1 MKTHFAL
8 RTIAAAIGTATLVMS
23 MSLPV
28 AAQAQAAQAAQD
40 ARDAQIERKVAALM
54 KQMTVAEKV
63 GQLHQLSGRQFTG
76 PTSSDYADK
85 LADIRS
91 GKVGSMLNVKGVADT
106 REIQTLA
113 LQSRLK
119 IPLLFSLDVI
129 HGYQTVFPVPLGES
143 ASWDM
148 EAIELSAHIA
158 AREAAASGIHWTFA
172 PMVDVARDPRWGRV
186 MEGAGEDTFLGSKI
200 AAARVHGFQGKK
212 LGDTDTVMATAKHF
226 AAYGAAIAGR
236 DYNAV
241 DMSDQQLYAVY
252 LPPFKAAADAGAAT
266 FMNSFNTLNGV
277 PATGSAFLQRDI
289 LKGAW
294 KYKGFIVSDWG
305 SIREMV
311 PHGYASDLS
320 DAAVKAIN
328 AGSDMDMEGYAYSK
342 HLEDAVKAGK
352 VKMKTLDDAVRRVLV
367 KKFELG
373 LFDDPYRYSDAAREK
388 AVLNDPSHRAAAL
401 DVAQKS
407 IVLLKNGA
415 AGTAVATAR
424 PLPLSRQ
431 AQRIAV
437 IGPLADAQRDL
448 EGGWVVQG
456 ERARVVSI
464 LDGIRSHAGKSEV
477 SYVQGCA
484 SPCAGTDGFAAAVA
498 AASKADVVVLAVGET
513 WDLSGEAKSRTD
525 ITLPGLQEQLFSA
538 LKATGKPVVVVM
550 LAGRPLVFNTIA
562 DQADAIVYAWFPGT
576 EGGNAV
582 ANVLFGD
589 YNPSGK
595 LPITFPRSVGQ
606 IPLSYAQYNTGRP
619 VTDEKNVVYKSAYID
634 SVNTPRYAFGHG
646 LSYTGFKYSGIS
658 ISSDTMTPGQTVTLS
673 FDLANTGKVEGT
685 EIVQFYLRDMV
696 SSVVRPLK
704 ELKGFQK
711 VHLKPGEQRRISFAI
726 DRNLLSFYNSQLKWG
741 AEAGDFKLM
750 IGSASDDIRLES
762 SLKLTQ

>member
-1 MKTHFAL
+1 MKKQIMMRAL
-8 RTIAAAIGTATLVMS
+8 AAAIGTATAM
-23 MSLPV
+23 
-28 AAQAQAAQAAQD
+28 AASAQ
-40 ARDAQIERKVAALM
+40 DAQIERKVAALM
-54 KQMTVAEKV
+54 KRMTVAEKV

-76 PTSSDYADK
+76 PASSEYAGK

-106 REIQTLA
+106 REIQALA

-200 AAARVHGFQGKK
+200 AAARVHGFQGKQ
-212 LGDTDTVMATAKHF
+212 LGAADSVMATAKHF

-241 DMSDQQLYAVY
+241 DMSEQQLFEVY

-294 KYKGFIVSDWG
+294 KYKGFVVSDWG
-305 SIREMV
+305 SVREMV
-311 PHGYASDLS
+311 PHGYASDLA

-328 AGSDMDMEGYAYSK
+328 AGSDMDMEGYAYSN
-342 HLEDAVKAGK
+342 HLEAAVKSGK
-352 VKMKTLDDAVRRVLV
+352 VKMATLDDAVHRILY

-388 AVLNDPSHRAAAL
+388 AVLSDPSHRAAAL

-407 IVLLKNGA
+407 MVLLKNENKL
-415 AGTAVATAR
+415 
-424 PLPLSRQ
+424 LPLSRE
-431 AQRIAV
+431 AKRIAV

-456 ERARVVSI
+456 DRAKVVSI
-464 LDGIRSHAGKSEV
+464 LEGIRGHAGKAEV
-477 SYVQGCA
+477 
-484 SPCAGTDGFAAAVA
+484 
-498 AASKADVVVLAVGET
+498 
-513 WDLSGEAKSRTD
+513 
-525 ITLPGLQEQLFSA
+525 
-538 LKATGKPVVVVM
+538 
-550 LAGRPLVFNTIA
+550 
-562 DQADAIVYAWFPGT
+562 
-576 EGGNAV
+576 
-582 ANVLFGD
+582 
-589 YNPSGK
+589 
-595 LPITFPRSVGQ
+595 
-606 IPLSYAQYNTGRP
+606 SYAQYKDR
-619 VTDEKNVVYKSAYID
+619 K
-634 SVNTPRYAFGHG
+634 
-646 LSYTGFKYSGIS
+646 
-658 ISSDTMTPGQTVTLS
+658 
-673 FDLANTGKVEGT
+673 
-685 EIVQFYLRDMV
+685 
-696 SSVVRPLK
+696 SVV
-704 ELKGFQK
+704 
-711 VHLKPGEQRRISFAI
+711 
-726 DRNLLSFYNSQLKWG
+726 
-741 AEAGDFKLM
+741 
-750 IGSASDDIRLES
+750 
-762 SLKLTQ
+762 

>member
-1 MKTHFAL
+1 MKNPITHRAL
-8 RTIAAAIGTATLVMS
+8 SLAIGTATLAMG
-23 MSLPV
+23 M
-28 AAQAQAAQAAQD
+28 AANAQD
-40 ARDAQIERKVAALM
+40 AQIDRKVAELM
-54 KQMTVAEKV
+54 KKMTVAEKV

-76 PTSSDYADK
+76 PTSSAYADK
-85 LADIRS
+85 LADIRA

-106 REIQTLA
+106 REIQALA

-158 AREAAASGIHWTFA
+158 AKEAAAAGIHWTFA

-186 MEGAGEDTFLGSKI
+186 MEGAGEDTYLGSRI
-200 AAARVHGFQGKK
+200 AAARVHGFQGKQ
-212 LGDTDTVMATAKHF
+212 LGATDSVMATAKHF

-241 DMSDQQLYAVY
+241 DMSNQQLFETY

-277 PATGSAFLQRDI
+277 PATGNAFLQRDI

-294 KYKGFIVSDWG
+294 KYKGFVVSDWG
-305 SIREMV
+305 SVREMV
-311 PHGYASDLS
+311 PHGYAADLS

-328 AGSDMDMEGYAYSK
+328 AGSDMDMEGYAYSQ
-342 HLEDAVKAGK
+342 HLEAAVKTGK
-352 VKMKTLDDAVRRVLV
+352 VKMATLDDAVRRILY

-388 AVLNDPSHRAAAL
+388 TVLGDVSHRAAAL

-407 IVLLKNGA
+407 IVLLKNGNQL
-415 AGTAVATAR
+415 
-424 PLPLSRQ
+424 LPLSRE
-431 AQRIAV
+431 ARRIAV
-437 IGPLADAQRDL
+437 IGPLADSQRDL

-456 ERARVVSI
+456 ERAKVVSI
-464 LDGIRSHAGKSEV
+464 LEGMRSHAGKAEI
-477 SYVQGCA
+477 SYAQACAPGCT
-484 SPCAGTDGFAAAVA
+484 SNEGFADAVA
-498 AASKADVVVLAVGET
+498 KAAAADVVVLAIGET
-513 WDLSGEAKSRTD
+513 WDQSGEAKSRSD
-525 ITLPGLQEQLFSA
+525 ITLPGQQEALFNA

-562 DQADAIVYAWFPGT
+562 DQADAIVYAWFPGS

-589 YNPSGK
+589 YNPSAK

-606 IPLSYAQYNTGRP
+606 IPLSYIQYNTGRP

-646 LSYTGFKYSGIS
+646 LSYTEFKYSGMTL
-658 ISSDTMTPGQTVTLS
+658 SSPLMNGAQKVTLS

-685 EIVQFYLRDMV
+685 EIVQLYLRDMV

-704 ELKGFQK
+704 ELKGFEK
-711 VHLKPGEQRRISFAI
+711 VRLKPGESRRISFTI
-726 DRNLLSFYNSQLKWG
+726 DRDTLSFFNSQLTWG

-750 IGSASDDIRLES
+750 VGSASDDIRLES
-762 SLKLTQ
+762 TLKLN

>member
-1 MKTHFAL
+1 MKTLH
-8 RTIAAAIGTATLVMS
+8 IAAAIS
-23 MSLPV
+23 
-28 AAQAQAAQAAQD
+28 AALALSANAQD
-40 ARDAQIERKVAALM
+40 AQIDRKVADLM
-54 KQMTVAEKV
+54 KQMTVTEKV

-76 PTSSDYADK
+76 PTSSEYAAK
-85 LADIRS
+85 LADIRA
-91 GKVGSMLNVKGVADT
+91 GKVGSMLNVIGVADT
-106 REIQTLA
+106 REIQALA

-129 HGYQTVFPVPLGES
+129 HGYKTVFPVPLGEA

-148 EAIELSAHIA
+148 DAIELSAHIA
-158 AREAAASGIHWTFA
+158 AREAAAAGIHWTFA
-172 PMVDVARDPRWGRV
+172 PMVDIARDPRWGRV
-186 MEGAGEDTFLGSKI
+186 MEGAGEDTYLGSQI
-200 AAARVHGFQGKK
+200 ATARVHGFQGRK
-212 LGDTDTVMATAKHF
+212 LGATDSVMATAKHF

-241 DMSDQQLYAVY
+241 DMSTQQLYEVY

-277 PATGSAFLQRDI
+277 PATGNSMLQRDI

-294 KYKGFIVSDWG
+294 KYKGFVVSDWG
-305 SIREMV
+305 SVREMV
-311 PHGYASDLS
+311 PHGYAADLS

-328 AGSDMDMEGYAYSK
+328 AGSDMDMEGYAYSQ
-342 HLEDAVKAGK
+342 HLEAAVKAGK
-352 VKMKTLDDAVRRVLV
+352 VKMATLDDAVRRVLT

-388 AVLNDPSHRAAAL
+388 AVLGDASHRAATL

-407 IVLLKNGA
+407 IVLLKNEGKL
-415 AGTAVATAR
+415 
-424 PLPLSRQ
+424 LPLSRD
-431 AQRIAV
+431 AKRIAV

-456 ERARVVSI
+456 ERAKVVSI
-464 LDGIRSHAGKSEV
+464 LEGMRGHAGKAEI
-477 SYVQGCA
+477 SYAQACAPGCA
-484 SPCAGTDGFAAAVA
+484 SAEGFAAAVA
-498 AASKADVVVLAVGET
+498 TASQSDVIVLAIGET
-513 WDLSGEAKSRTD
+513 WDMSGEAKSRTD
-525 ITLPGLQEQLFSA
+525 ISLPGQQEALFKA

-562 DQADAIVYAWFPGT
+562 DQADAIVYAWFPGS

-606 IPLSYAQYNTGRP
+606 IPLSYAQYSTGRP

-646 LSYTGFKYSGIS
+646 LSYTDFKYTGLTLSSPAMSG
-658 ISSDTMTPGQTVTLS
+658 TQKVTLS
-673 FDLANTGKVEGT
+673 FDLANSGKVEGT
-685 EIVQFYLRDMV
+685 EIVQLYLRDMV

-704 ELKGFQK
+704 ELKGFRK
-711 VHLKPGEQRRISFAI
+711 VHLKPGETQRVSFTI
-726 DRNLLSFYNSQLKWG
+726 DRDTLSFFDSQLKWG
-741 AEAGDFKLM
+741 AEAGEFKLM
-750 IGSASDDIRLES
+750 VGSASDDIRLES
-762 SLKLTQ
+762 TLTLR

>member
-1 MKTHFAL
+1 MKTLH
-8 RTIAAAIGTATLVMS
+8 IAAAVAATIAF
-23 MSLPV
+23 
-28 AAQAQAAQAAQD
+28 AAQAQ
-40 ARDAQIERKVAALM
+40 DAQIDRKVADLM

-76 PTSSDYADK
+76 PTSSAYADK
-85 LADIRS
+85 LADIRA
-91 GKVGSMLNVKGVADT
+91 GKVGSMLNVTGVADT
-106 REIQTLA
+106 REIQALA

-129 HGYQTVFPVPLGES
+129 HGYKTVFPVPLGEA

-158 AREAAASGIHWTFA
+158 AKEAAAAGIHWTFA

-186 MEGAGEDTFLGSKI
+186 MEGAGEDTYLGSRI

-212 LGDTDTVMATAKHF
+212 LGATDSVMATAKHF

-241 DMSDQQLYAVY
+241 DMSEQQLHEVY

-266 FMNSFNTLNGV
+266 FMNSFNTLNGI
-277 PATGSAFLQRDI
+277 PATGNAMLQRDI

-294 KYKGFIVSDWG
+294 KYKGFVVSDWG
-305 SIREMV
+305 SVREMV
-311 PHGYASDLS
+311 PHGYAADLS
-320 DAAVKAIN
+320 DAAIKAIN
-328 AGSDMDMEGYAYSK
+328 AGSDMDMEGYAYTQ
-342 HLEDAVKAGK
+342 HLEAAVKAGK
-352 VKMKTLDDAVRRVLV
+352 VKMATLDDAVRRILT

-388 AVLNDPSHRAAAL
+388 AVLGDESHRAAAL

-407 IVLLKNGA
+407 IVLLKNENKL
-415 AGTAVATAR
+415 
-424 PLPLSRQ
+424 LPLSRDSK
-431 AQRIAV
+431 RIAV
-437 IGPLADAQRDL
+437 IGPLADSQRDL
-448 EGGWVVQG
+448 EGGWVVQDN
-456 ERARVVSI
+456 RARVVSI
-464 LDGIRSHAGKSEV
+464 VEGMRAHAGKAEI
-477 SYVQGCA
+477 SYAQACAPGCA
-484 SPCAGTDGFAAAVA
+484 SSAGFADAVA
-498 AASKADVVVLAVGET
+498 AASRADVIVLAVGET
-513 WDLSGEAKSRTD
+513 WDMSGEAKSRTD
-525 ITLPGLQEQLFSA
+525 ITLPGQQEALFDA

-562 DQADAIVYAWFPGT
+562 DKADAIVYAWFPGS

-646 LSYTGFKYSGIS
+646 LSYTDFKYAGLTL
-658 ISSDTMTPGQTVTLS
+658 SSPTMAQGQKVTLS
-673 FDLANTGKVEGT
+673 FDLANSGKVAGT
-685 EIVQFYLRDMV
+685 EIVQLYLRDMV
-696 SSVVRPLK
+696 SSVVRPVK

-711 VHLKPGEQRRISFAI
+711 VHLKPGETRRVSFTI
-726 DRNLLSFYNSQLKWG
+726 DRDTLSFFNSQLKWG

-750 IGSASDDIRLES
+750 VGSASDDIRLES
-762 SLKLTQ
+762 TLKLTQ

>member
-1 MKTHFAL
+1 
-8 RTIAAAIGTATLVMS
+8 
-23 MSLPV
+23 
-28 AAQAQAAQAAQD
+28 
-40 ARDAQIERKVAALM
+40 
-54 KQMTVAEKV
+54 
-63 GQLHQLSGRQFTG
+63 
-76 PTSSDYADK
+76 
-85 LADIRS
+85 
-91 GKVGSMLNVKGVADT
+91 MLNVIGVADT
-106 REIQTLA
+106 REIQALA

-129 HGYQTVFPVPLGES
+129 HGYKTVFPVPLGEA
-143 ASWDM
+143 ASWDLD
-148 EAIELSAHIA
+148 AIELSAHIA
-158 AREAAASGIHWTFA
+158 AKEAAAAGIHWTFA

-186 MEGAGEDTFLGSKI
+186 MEGAGEDTYLGSQI
-200 AAARVHGFQGKK
+200 AVARVHGFQGKK
-212 LGDTDTVMATAKHF
+212 LGATDSVMATAKHF

-241 DMSDQQLYAVY
+241 DMSTQQLYEVY

-277 PATGSAFLQRDI
+277 PATGNAFLQRDI

-294 KYKGFIVSDWG
+294 KYKGFVVSDWG
-305 SIREMV
+305 SVREMV
-311 PHGYASDLS
+311 PHGYAADLS

-328 AGSDMDMEGYAYSK
+328 AGSDMDMEGYAYTQ
-342 HLEDAVKAGK
+342 HLEAAVKAGK
-352 VKMKTLDDAVRRVLV
+352 VKMATLDDAVRRVLT

-388 AVLNDPSHRAAAL
+388 AVLGDASHRAAAL

-407 IVLLKNGA
+407 IVLLKNDSKL
-415 AGTAVATAR
+415 
-424 PLPLSRQ
+424 LPLSRD
-431 AQRIAV
+431 AKRIAV

-464 LDGIRSHAGKSEV
+464 VEGMRSHAGKAEI
-477 SYVQGCA
+477 SYAQACAPGCA
-484 SPCAGTDGFAAAVA
+484 SAEGFAEAVA
-498 AASKADVVVLAVGET
+498 TAARSDVIVLAVGET
-513 WDLSGEAKSRTD
+513 WDMSGEAKSRTD
-525 ITLPGLQEQLFSA
+525 ISLPGQQEALFSA

-562 DQADAIVYAWFPGT
+562 DKADAIVYAWFPGS

-589 YNPSGK
+589 YNPSAK

-646 LSYTGFKYSGIS
+646 LSYTDFKYSGLTL
-658 ISSDTMTPGQTVTLS
+658 SSPAMSGKDKVTLS
-673 FDLANTGKVEGT
+673 FNLANSGKVEGT
-685 EIVQFYLRDMV
+685 EIVQLYLRDMV

-711 VHLKPGEQRRISFAI
+711 VHLKPGETRRVSFTI
-726 DRNLLSFYNSQLKWG
+726 DRDTLSFFNSQLAWG

-750 IGSASDDIRLES
+750 VGSASDDIHLES
-762 SLKLTQ
+762 TLTLR

>member
-1 MKTHFAL
+1 MKKHIMMRAL
-8 RTIAAAIGTATLVMS
+8 AAAIGTATAALLPMS
-23 MSLPV
+23 GH
-28 AAQAQAAQAAQD
+28 AQ
-40 ARDAQIERKVAALM
+40 DAQIERKVAALM

-63 GQLHQLSGRQFTG
+63 GQLHQISGRQFTG
-76 PTSSDYADK
+76 PTSSNYADK
-85 LADIRS
+85 LADIRN

-106 REIQTLA
+106 REIQALA

-148 EAIELSAHIA
+148 DAIELSAHIA

-212 LGDTDTVMATAKHF
+212 LGAADSVMATAKHF

-241 DMSDQQLYAVY
+241 DMSEQQLFEVY

-266 FMNSFNTLNGV
+266 FMNSFNTLNGI
-277 PATGSAFLQRDI
+277 PATGNAFLQRDI

-294 KYKGFIVSDWG
+294 KYKGFVVSDWG
-305 SIREMV
+305 SVREMV
-311 PHGYASDLS
+311 PHGYASDLA

-328 AGSDMDMEGYAYSK
+328 AGSDMDMEGYAYSG
-342 HLEDAVKAGK
+342 HLEDAVKSGK
-352 VKMKTLDDAVRRVLV
+352 VKMATLDDAVHRILV

-388 AVLNDPSHRAAAL
+388 AVLSDPSHRAAAL

-407 IVLLKNGA
+407 MVLLKNEGKL
-415 AGTAVATAR
+415 
-424 PLPLSRQ
+424 LPLSRE
-431 AQRIAV
+431 AKRIAV
-437 IGPLADAQRDL
+437 IGPLADSQRDL

-456 ERARVVSI
+456 DRAKVVSI
-464 LDGIRSHAGKSEV
+464 LEGIRSHAGKAEV
-477 SYVQGCA
+477 SYAQACA
-484 SPCAGTDGFAAAVA
+484 SPCATSEGFADAVAVA
-498 AASKADVVVLAVGET
+498 AKADVIVLAVGET

-525 ITLPGLQEQLFSA
+525 ITLPGKQEELFAA
-538 LKATGKPVVVVM
+538 LKATGKPVAVVM

-562 DQADAIVYAWFPGT
+562 DRADAILYAWFPGT

-606 IPLSYAQYNTGRP
+606 IPISYAQYNTGRP

-646 LSYTGFKYSGIS
+646 LSYTDFKYSGLALNG
-658 ISSDTMTPGQTVTLS
+658 DKLS
-673 FDLANTGKVEGT
+673 FDIANTGKVAGT
-685 EIVQFYLRDMV
+685 EIVQLYLRDMV

-711 VHLKPGEQRRISFAI
+711 ISLKPGEQRHLSFTV
-726 DRNLLSFYNSQLKWG
+726 DRELLSFFNSKLQWG
-741 AEAGDFKLM
+741 AEAGEFKLM
-750 IGSASDDIRLES
+750 VGSASDDIRLETTYT
-762 SLKLTQ
+762 LK

>member
-1 MKTHFAL
+1 MKTKY
-8 RTIAAAIGTATLVMS
+8 IAAAIS
-23 MSLPV
+23 
-28 AAQAQAAQAAQD
+28 AALAFSAHAQD
-40 ARDAQIERKVAALM
+40 AQIDRKVADLM

-76 PTSSDYADK
+76 PTSSEYAAK
-85 LADIRS
+85 LADIRA
-91 GKVGSMLNVKGVADT
+91 GKVGSMLNVIGVADT
-106 REIQTLA
+106 REIQALA

-129 HGYQTVFPVPLGES
+129 HGYKTVFPVPLGEA
-143 ASWDM
+143 ASWDLD
-148 EAIELSAHIA
+148 AIELSAHIA
-158 AREAAASGIHWTFA
+158 AREAAAAGIHWTFA

-186 MEGAGEDTFLGSKI
+186 MEGAGEDTYLGSQI
-200 AAARVHGFQGKK
+200 ATARVHGFQGKK
-212 LGDTDTVMATAKHF
+212 LGATDSVMATAKHF
-226 AAYGAAIAGR
+226 AAYGAAVAGR

-241 DMSDQQLYAVY
+241 DMSPQQLYEVY

-277 PATGSAFLQRDI
+277 PATGNSMLQRDI

-294 KYKGFIVSDWG
+294 KYKGFVVSDWG
-305 SIREMV
+305 SVREMV
-311 PHGYASDLS
+311 PHGYAADLS

-328 AGSDMDMEGYAYSK
+328 AGSDMDMEGYAYSQ
-342 HLEDAVKAGK
+342 HLEAAVKAGK
-352 VKMKTLDDAVRRVLV
+352 VEMATLDDAVRRVLT

-388 AVLNDPSHRAAAL
+388 SVLGDASHRAAAL

-407 IVLLKNGA
+407 IVLLKNDGKL
-415 AGTAVATAR
+415 
-424 PLPLSRQ
+424 LPLSRD
-431 AQRIAV
+431 AKRIAV

-456 ERARVVSI
+456 ERAKVVSI
-464 LDGIRSHAGKSEV
+464 LEGMRGHAGKAEI
-477 SYVQGCA
+477 SYAQACAPGCA
-484 SPCAGTDGFAAAVA
+484 SAEGFAAAVA
-498 AASKADVVVLAVGET
+498 TASQADVIVLAVGET
-513 WDLSGEAKSRTD
+513 WDMSGEAKSRTD
-525 ITLPGLQEQLFSA
+525 ISLPGQQEALFNA

-562 DQADAIVYAWFPGT
+562 DKADAIVYAWFPGS

-589 YNPSGK
+589 YNPSAK

-606 IPLSYAQYNTGRP
+606 IPLSYAQYSTGRP

-646 LSYTGFKYSGIS
+646 LSYTDFKYSGITL
-658 ISSDTMTPGQTVTLS
+658 SSPVMGGKDKVTLS
-673 FDLANTGKVEGT
+673 FDLANSGKVEGT
-685 EIVQFYLRDMV
+685 EIVQLYLRDMV

-711 VHLKPGEQRRISFAI
+711 VHLKPGETRRISFTI
-726 DRNLLSFYNSQLKWG
+726 DRDTLSFFNNQLAWG

-750 IGSASDDIRLES
+750 VGSASDDIRLDS
-762 SLKLTQ
+762 TLTLR

>member
-1 MKTHFAL
+1 MKKQIMM
-8 RTIAAAIGTATLVMS
+8 RTLAVAIGTATAALFPM
-23 MSLPV
+23 V
-28 AAQAQAAQAAQD
+28 ANAQ
-40 ARDAQIERKVAALM
+40 DAQIERKVDALM

-76 PTSSDYADK
+76 PTSSEYADK

-106 REIQTLA
+106 REIQALA

-212 LGDTDTVMATAKHF
+212 LGEADSVMATAKHF
-226 AAYGAAIAGR
+226 AAYGAAVAGR

-241 DMSDQQLYAVY
+241 DMSEQQLFEVY
-252 LPPFKAAADAGAAT
+252 LPPFKAALDAGAAT
-266 FMNSFNTLNGV
+266 FMNSFNTLNGI
-277 PATGSAFLQRDI
+277 PATGNAFLQRDI

-294 KYKGFIVSDWG
+294 KYKGFVVSDWG
-305 SIREMV
+305 SVREMV
-311 PHGYASDLS
+311 PHGYATDLA

-328 AGSDMDMEGYAYSK
+328 AGSDMDMEGYAYSN
-342 HLEDAVKAGK
+342 HLEAAVKSGK
-352 VKMKTLDDAVRRVLV
+352 VKMKTLDDAVHRVLY

-388 AVLNDPSHRAAAL
+388 SVLSDPSHRAAAL

-407 IVLLKNGA
+407 IVLLKNEGKL
-415 AGTAVATAR
+415 
-424 PLPLSRQ
+424 LPLSRE
-431 AQRIAV
+431 AKRIAV

-456 ERARVVSI
+456 ERAKVVSI
-464 LDGIRSHAGKSEV
+464 LEGIRSHAGKAEV
-477 SYVQGCA
+477 SYAQACA
-484 SPCAGTDGFAAAVA
+484 SPCATTEGFAGAVA
-498 AASKADVVVLAVGET
+498 AAAKADVIVLAVGET

-525 ITLPGLQEQLFSA
+525 ITLPGKQEELFAA
-538 LKATGKPVVVVM
+538 LKATGKPVAVVM

-562 DQADAIVYAWFPGT
+562 DRADAILYAWFPGS

-606 IPLSYAQYNTGRP
+606 IPISYAQYNTGRP

-646 LSYTGFKYSGIS
+646 LSYTDFKYSGLALK
-658 ISSDTMTPGQTVTLS
+658 GETLS
-673 FDLANTGKVEGT
+673 FDLANTGKAAGT
-685 EIVQFYLRDMV
+685 EIVQLYLRDMV

-711 VHLKPGEQRRISFAI
+711 ISLKPGEQRRVSFTV
-726 DRNLLSFYNSQLKWG
+726 DRDLLSFFNSKLQWG
-741 AEAGDFKLM
+741 AEAGEFKLM
-750 IGSASDDIRLES
+750 VGSASDDIRLETTYT
-762 SLKLTQ
+762 LK

>member
-1 MKTHFAL
+1 MIRQFKL
-8 RTIAAAIGTATLVMS
+8 RVLAAAIGTATVMTG
-23 MSLPV
+23 
-28 AAQAQAAQAAQD
+28 QAQD
-40 ARDAQIERKVAALM
+40 AQIDRKVDALM
-54 KQMTVAEKV
+54 KQMSVAEKV
-63 GQLHQLSGRQFTG
+63 GQLHQISGREFTG
-76 PTSSDYADK
+76 PTSSNYADK

-106 REIQTLA
+106 REIQALA

-200 AAARVHGFQGKK
+200 AAARVHGFQGKQ
-212 LGDTDTVMATAKHF
+212 LGAADSIMATGKHF

-241 DMSDQQLYAVY
+241 DMSEQQLFEVY

-266 FMNSFNTLNGV
+266 FMNSFNTLNGI
-277 PATGSAFLQRDI
+277 PATGNAFLQRDI

-294 KYKGFIVSDWG
+294 KYKGFVVSDWG
-305 SIREMV
+305 SVREMV

-328 AGSDMDMEGYAYSK
+328 AGSDMDMEGYAFSG
-342 HLEDAVKAGK
+342 HLEAAVNAGK
-352 VKMKTLDDAVRRVLV
+352 VKMKTLDDAVHRVLY

-407 IVLLKNGA
+407 LVLLKNENKL
-415 AGTAVATAR
+415 
-424 PLPLSRQ
+424 LPLSRE
-431 AQRIAV
+431 AKRIAV
-437 IGPLADAQRDL
+437 IGPLADSQRDL

-456 ERARVVSI
+456 ERAKVVSI
-464 LDGIRSHAGKSEV
+464 LEGIRSHAGKAEI
-477 SYVQGCA
+477 SYAQACA
-484 SPCAGTDGFAAAVA
+484 SPCASSEGFAAAVA
-498 AASKADVVVLAVGET
+498 AAAKADVIVLAVGET
-513 WDLSGEAKSRTD
+513 WDMSGEAKSRTD
-525 ITLPGLQEQLFSA
+525 ISLPGKQEELFAA
-538 LKATGKPVVVVM
+538 LKATGKPVAVVM

-562 DQADAIVYAWFPGT
+562 DRADAILYAWFPGT

-606 IPLSYAQYNTGRP
+606 IPISYAQYNTGRP
-619 VTDEKNVVYKSAYID
+619 VIDEKNVVYKSAYID

-646 LSYTGFKYSGIS
+646 LSYTDFKYSGLAL
-658 ISSDTMTPGQTVTLS
+658 DGDKLS
-673 FDLANTGKVEGT
+673 FDLANTGKVAGT
-685 EIVQFYLRDMV
+685 EIVQLYLRDMV

-711 VHLKPGEQRRISFAI
+711 ITLKPGEQRRVSFTV
-726 DRNLLSFYNSQLKWG
+726 DRELLSFFNSKLTWG
-741 AEAGDFKLM
+741 AEAGEFKLM
-750 IGSASDDIRLES
+750 VGSASDDIRLETS
-762 SLKLTQ
+762 YTLK

>member
-1 MKTHFAL
+1 MTMKKTTLAL
-8 RTIAAAIGTATLVMS
+8 AAAL
-23 MSLPV
+23 LPLI
-28 AAQAQAAQAAQD
+28 AQAQD
-40 ARDAQIERKVAALM
+40 ARIDSKVAALM

-63 GQLHQLSGRQFTG
+63 GQLHQLSGREFTG
-76 PTSSDYADK
+76 PTSSDYANK
-85 LADIRS
+85 LADIRN

-106 REIQTLA
+106 REIQALA
-113 LQSRLK
+113 LKSRLH

-148 EAIELSAHIA
+148 DAISLSARIA

-172 PMVDVARDPRWGRV
+172 PMVDIARDPRWGRV
-186 MEGAGEDTFLGSKI
+186 MEGAGEDTFLGSAI
-200 AAARVHGFQGKK
+200 ARARVEGFQGKQ
-212 LGDTDTVMATAKHF
+212 LGATDSVMATAKHF
-226 AAYGAAIAGR
+226 AAYGAAMAGR

-241 DMSDQQLYAVY
+241 DMSNQQLFEVY
-252 LPPFKAAADAGAAT
+252 LPPFKAALDAGAAT
-266 FMNSFNTLNGV
+266 FMNSFNTLNGI
-277 PATGSAFLQRDI
+277 PATGNAFLQRDI
-289 LKGAW
+289 LKGSW
-294 KYKGFIVSDWG
+294 NFKGFVVSDWG
-305 SIREMV
+305 SVREMV
-311 PHGYASDLS
+311 PHGYASDLA

-328 AGSDMDMEGYAYSK
+328 AGSDMDMEGYAYSQ
-342 HLEDAVKAGK
+342 HLEDAVKSGK
-352 VKMKTLDDAVRRVLV
+352 VKMKTLDDAVRRVLY

-388 AVLNDPSHRAAAL
+388 AVLSDPSHRAAAL

-407 IVLLKNGA
+407 IVLLKNEGK
-415 AGTAVATAR
+415 T
-424 PLPLSRQ
+424 LPLSRVP
-431 AQRIAV
+431 QRIAV
-437 IGPLADAQRDL
+437 IGPLADSRRDL

-456 ERARVVSI
+456 ERAKVVSI
-464 LDGIRSHAGKSEV
+464 LEGIRAHAGKAEV
-477 SYVQGCA
+477 SYAQACGTGC
-484 SPCAGTDGFAAAVA
+484 PGTEGFADAVA
-498 AASKADVVVLAVGET
+498 TAAKADVIVLAVGET

-525 ITLPGLQEQLFSA
+525 ITLPGQQEKLFSA

-606 IPLSYAQYNTGRP
+606 IPLSYAQYSTGRP

-646 LSYTGFKYSGIS
+646 LSYTDFKYSGLTL
-658 ISSDTMTPGQTVTLS
+658 SSAAMAPDQKVTLS

-685 EIVQFYLRDMV
+685 EIVQLYLRDMV

-711 VHLKPGEQRRISFAI
+711 IHLKPGEQRRVSFTI
-726 DRNLLSFYNSQLKWG
+726 DRNLLAFYNSQLAWG

-750 IGSASDDIRLES
+750 VGSASDDIRLEGA
-762 SLKLTQ
+762 LKLQAAPR

>member
-1 MKTHFAL
+1 MKTLH
-8 RTIAAAIGTATLVMS
+8 IAAAVS
-23 MSLPV
+23 
-28 AAQAQAAQAAQD
+28 AAMLALTSQAQ
-40 ARDAQIERKVAALM
+40 DAQIERKVADLM

-76 PTSSDYADK
+76 PTSSEYADK
-85 LADIRS
+85 LADIRA
-91 GKVGSMLNVKGVADT
+91 GKVGSMLNVTGVADT
-106 REIQTLA
+106 REIQALA

-129 HGYQTVFPVPLGES
+129 HGYKTVFPVPLGEA

-148 EAIELSAHIA
+148 DAIKLSAHIA
-158 AREAAASGIHWTFA
+158 AKEAAAAGIHWTFA

-186 MEGAGEDTFLGSKI
+186 MEGAGEDTYLGSQI
-200 AAARVHGFQGKK
+200 AIARVHGFQGKQ
-212 LGDTDTVMATAKHF
+212 LGATDSVMATAKHF
-226 AAYGAAIAGR
+226 AAYGAAVAGR

-241 DMSDQQLYAVY
+241 DMSLQQLYEVY

-277 PATGSAFLQRDI
+277 PATGSSLLQRDI

-294 KYKGFIVSDWG
+294 KYKGFVVSDWG
-305 SIREMV
+305 SVREMV
-311 PHGYASDLS
+311 PHGYAADLS

-328 AGSDMDMEGYAYSK
+328 AGSDMDMEGYAYSQ
-342 HLEDAVKAGK
+342 HLEAAVKAGK
-352 VKMKTLDDAVRRVLV
+352 VKIATLDDAVRRILT

-388 AVLNDPSHRAAAL
+388 AVLNDQSHRAAAL
-401 DVAQKS
+401 EVAQKS
-407 IVLLKNGA
+407 IVMLKNEGKL
-415 AGTAVATAR
+415 
-424 PLPLSRQ
+424 LPLSRD
-431 AQRIAV
+431 ARRIAV

-456 ERARVVSI
+456 ERAKVVSI
-464 LDGIRSHAGKSEV
+464 LEGMRGHAGKAEI
-477 SYVQGCA
+477 SYAQACAPGCA
-484 SPCAGTDGFAAAVA
+484 SSEGFTDAVA
-498 AASKADVVVLAVGET
+498 TASRADVIVLAIGET
-513 WDLSGEAKSRTD
+513 WDMSGEAKSRTD
-525 ITLPGLQEQLFSA
+525 ISLPGQQEALFNA

-562 DQADAIVYAWFPGT
+562 DKADSIVYAWFPGS

-589 YNPSGK
+589 VNPSGK

-606 IPLSYAQYNTGRP
+606 IPLSYAQYSTGRP

-646 LSYTGFKYSGIS
+646 LSYTDFKYTGLTL
-658 ISSDTMTPGQTVTLS
+658 SSPTLAGTQKVTLS
-673 FDLANTGKVEGT
+673 FDLVNSGKAEGT
-685 EIVQFYLRDMV
+685 EIVQLYLRDLV

-711 VHLKPGEQRRISFAI
+711 VHLKPGETRRVSFTI
-726 DRNLLSFYNSQLKWG
+726 DRDTLSFFNSQLAWG
-741 AEAGDFKLM
+741 AETGDFKLM
-750 IGSASDDIRLES
+750 VGSASDDIRLES
-762 SLKLTQ
+762 TLQLR

>member
-1 MKTHFAL
+1 MKKQIAMRAL
-8 RTIAAAIGTATLVMS
+8 TAAIGTAT
-23 MSLPV
+23 
-28 AAQAQAAQAAQD
+28 AALALAQD
-40 ARDAQIERKVAALM
+40 AQIDRKVDALM
-54 KQMTVAEKV
+54 KQMTLTEKV

-76 PTSSDYADK
+76 PTSSEYADK
-85 LADIRS
+85 LADIRA

-106 REIQTLA
+106 REIQALA

-119 IPLLFSLDVI
+119 IPLLFGLDVI

-148 EAIELSAHIA
+148 DAIALSAHVA
-158 AREAAASGIHWTFA
+158 AEEAAAAGIHWTFA
-172 PMVDVARDPRWGRV
+172 PMVDIARDPRWGRV
-186 MEGAGEDTFLGSKI
+186 MEGAGEDTYLGSQI
-200 AAARVHGFQGKK
+200 ATARVHGFQGKK
-212 LGDTDTVMATAKHF
+212 LGGTDSVMATAKHF

-241 DMSDQQLYAVY
+241 DMSDHQLFETY
-252 LPPFKAAADAGAAT
+252 LPPFKAAADAGVAT

-277 PATGSAFLQRDI
+277 PATGNAFLQRDI

-305 SIREMV
+305 SVREMV
-311 PHGYASDLS
+311 PHGYATDLA

-328 AGSDMDMEGYAYSK
+328 AGNDMDMEGYAYTA
-342 HLEDAVKAGK
+342 HLEDAVKSGK
-352 VKMKTLDDAVRRVLV
+352 VKMKTVDEAVHRILY

-388 AVLNDPSHRAAAL
+388 AVLGDQSHRAAAL

-407 IVLLKNGA
+407 MVLLKNENKL
-415 AGTAVATAR
+415 
-424 PLPLSRQ
+424 LPLSRV
-431 AQRIAV
+431 ARRIAV
-437 IGPLADAQRDL
+437 IGPLADSQRDL

-456 ERARVVSI
+456 ERAKVVSI
-464 LDGIRSHAGKSEV
+464 LEGMRGHAGKAEI
-477 SYVQGCA
+477 SYAQACAPGCA
-484 SPCAGTDGFAAAVA
+484 DNSGFAAAVA
-498 AASKADVVVLAVGET
+498 SAAQSDVIVLAVGET
-513 WDLSGEAKSRTD
+513 WDMSGEAKSRTD
-525 ITLPGLQEQLFSA
+525 ITLPGHQEELFAA
-538 LKATGKPVVVVM
+538 LKATGKPIVVVM
-550 LAGRPLVFNTIA
+550 LAGRPLIFNTIA
-562 DQADAIVYAWFPGT
+562 DQADAIVYAWFPGS

-595 LPITFPRSVGQ
+595 LPITFPRNLGQ
-606 IPLSYAQYNTGRP
+606 IPLSYIQYNTGRP

-646 LSYTGFKYSGIS
+646 LSYTDFTYSGLTLNS
-658 ISSDTMTPGQTVTLS
+658 PSMSSSQKVTLS

-685 EIVQFYLRDMV
+685 EIVQLYLRDMV
-696 SSVVRPLK
+696 ASVVRPLK

-711 VHLKPGEQRRISFAI
+711 VHLKPGEQRHLSFTI
-726 DRNLLSFYNSQLKWG
+726 DRDTLSFFNSQLKWG
-741 AEAGDFKLM
+741 AEPGDFKLM
-750 IGSASDDIRLES
+750 VGSASDDIRLES
-762 SLKLTQ
+762 NLKLTQ